1 MQNSSVHDILS
12 EIRKRISF
20 YDIFKLFDTQKVNEI
35 EIDILKKENEEMTQ
49 TINLIMS
56 MNREQQK

>member
-35 EIDILKKENEEMTQ
+35 EIDILKKENEEMTE

-56 MNREQQK
+56 MNREQ